1 MSSKPEANHNGVFK
15 ALADPTRRRIL
26 RLLQGGELSAGDIAS
41 HFEMSAPSVS
51 HHLSLLS
58 GAALVRVRRDGARLL
73 YSIDTTVVEDL
84 LSTVLDLFGKTS
96 EITNHDD

>member
-1 MSSKPEANHNGVFK
+1 MSSQSEAAHNGVFK

-26 RLLQGGELSAGDIAS
+26 RLLQGGELSAGEIAS
-41 HFEMSAPSVS
+41 HFDMSAPSVS

-58 GAALVRVRRDGARLL
+58 AAELTHVRRDGARLL

-84 LSTVLDLFGKTS
+84 LATVLDLLGKKS
-96 EITNHDD
+96 EEPLP